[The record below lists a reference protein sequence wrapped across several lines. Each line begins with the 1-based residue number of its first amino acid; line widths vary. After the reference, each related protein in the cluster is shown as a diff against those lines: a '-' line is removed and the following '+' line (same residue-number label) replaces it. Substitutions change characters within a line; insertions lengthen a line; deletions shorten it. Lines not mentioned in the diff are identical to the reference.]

1 MQEAANVQ
9 QVVSGPGGLGVVH
22 GERNSSTSF
31 SLYFFLMLLFLHTFW
46 CRMQNYRYLYIIII
60 PILKLLED
68 QKKGNIKFY
77 EKQMF
82 GDTLLCYVC
91 VSTR

>member
-9 QVVSGPGGLGVVH
+9 QVVSGPGGLRVVH

-31 SLYFFLMLLFLHTFW
+31 SLCFFLMLLILHTFW

-60 PILKLLED
+60 PILKLLDD
-68 QKKGNIKFY
+68 QKKGNILFY

-82 GDTLLCYVC
+82 GDTLPCYVC

>member
-1 MQEAANVQ
+1 MT
-9 QVVSGPGGLGVVH
+9 SGAGCKI
-22 GERNSSTSF
+22 TDI
-31 SLYFFLMLLFLHTFW
+31 YII
-46 CRMQNYRYLYIIII
+46 IIII

-82 GDTLLCYVC
+82 SDTLLCYVC